1 MAVIRLFIFVLL
13 FLPACQ
19 QASQEGNLDALE
31 EVPLMYAKGF
41 ALFRGNNFYVLEII
55 QSPDTKQR
63 FLIYDPEEEVSMP
76 DLSFDGK
83 VPMGS
88 HKVILS
94 ATPQVAHLDYLQAED
109 HLMAFPDLDL
119 ITSESVR
126 RRIDEN
132 RIIDLGKGP
141 MTNMEKIIDL
151 QPDWVMISGFGE
163 PFKLADRLGAASIP
177 VIINQEFLE
186 KHPLGRAEW
195 IKVTGVLLGKEKE
208 AMEVYSEIV
217 TNYNASSELMAKVAE
232 DKKPSVLSGSLY
244 KDIWYAPGK
253 DSWAAKIIA
262 DAGGH
267 YLFDKEGDT
276 GSLTLNYEFVL
287 DQAGQADY
295 WIGAANYVSLGSM
308 VEQNPKYGAF
318 KAYKEK
324 QIYTYTLGMGATGG
338 LRYFEEGYLRPD
350 LVLLDMIKILH
361 PEEAREHKFRYFE
374 KLED

>member
-1 MAVIRLFIFVLL
+1 MAIIRLFIFVFL

-19 QASQEGNLDALE
+19 QASQKGTLDALE

-55 QSPDTKQR
+55 QSPDKTQR
-63 FLIYDPEEEVSMP
+63 FLIYNPEEEVSMP
-76 DLSFDGK
+76 DLSLDGK
-83 VPMGS
+83 IPMGS

-94 ATPQVAHLDYLQAED
+94 ATPQVAHLDYLQADD

-119 ITSESVR
+119 ITSESIR
-126 RRIDEN
+126 RRIDED

-151 QPDWVMISGFGE
+151 QPDWIMLSGFGE
-163 PFKLADRLGAASIP
+163 PLKFADRLGAVGIP

-217 TNYNASSELMAKVAE
+217 TNYTASTELLAKVAE

-262 DAGGH
+262 DAGGQ

-295 WIGAANYVSLGSM
+295 WIGAANYVSLKSM

-324 QIYTYTLGMGATGG
+324 QIYTYTLGMGPTGG

-361 PEEAREHKFRYFE
+361 PEEASKHKSRYFE